1 MIAKGVSIISNSN
14 FIGAVKKKIIKE
26 FIKDDAIVQAIH
38 AVDIPSPEKLVG
50 THIFNYHE
58 NPNTINKVMTFI
70 TIQVHIPINNR
81 WANKTY
87 IQPRIEIWIISHKNH
102 MVVDNVPKITS
113 NRNDYLAS
121 LIDKKLNGR
130 SDFGI
135 DKLTLKGN
143 TEGCYQQ
150 DYVYR
155 TLVFEGLDLNNTLC
169 DEDSQEW

>member
-70 TIQVHIPINNR
+70 TIQVHIPINNSIDV
-81 WANKTY
+81 Y
-87 IQPRIEIWIISHKNH
+87 LLIFSIE
-102 MVVDNVPKITS
+102 
-113 NRNDYLAS
+113 
-121 LIDKKLNGR
+121 
-130 SDFGI
+130 
-135 DKLTLKGN
+135 
-143 TEGCYQQ
+143 
-150 DYVYR
+150 
-155 TLVFEGLDLNNTLC
+155 
-169 DEDSQEW
+169 